1 MAQSFTPL
9 DKESLLVSGEVVLQ
23 PQKDFFDH
31 HLMNMDIEGLKT
43 MKLYKFFSIN
53 ALIPL
58 LTNSKLYID
67 RVNTWEDVYENF
79 FLKELFYS
87 RSMNTYVGT
96 DEIANAVFGQCW
108 TYAPETDA
116 LWRIYSQ
123 NKTGIRIQTTTGKL
137 FSTIFVDD
145 TCIADTWLGKI
156 EYNSEQA
163 INDFILKET
172 ETDSFSIWRDLM
184 PYSQFLKRTEFNHEK
199 EFRIIKMLDSQ
210 TATNAKQYKRL
221 AFNINDTDKFI
232 DSFLLDPRLDEKTF
246 RQQKQQLVNLGANP
260 DKITQSSL
268 YSFTPLT
275 IKID

>member
-9 DKESLLVSGEVVLQ
+9 DKESLLVSGEVVFQ
-23 PQKDFFDH
+23 PQKDYFDH
-31 HLMNMDIEGLKT
+31 HLMNMDIEELKT
-43 MKLYKFFSIN
+43 MRLYKFFSIN

-108 TYAPETDA
+108 TYATETDA
-116 LWRIYSQ
+116 MWRIYSP

-145 TCIADTWLGKI
+145 TCIADTWLGKV

-163 INDFILKET
+163 MNDFILKET

-184 PYSQFLKRTEFNHEK
+184 PYSQFLKRTEFDHEK
-199 EFRIIKMLDSQ
+199 EFRIIKMLDSR
-210 TATNAKQYKRL
+210 TAANAKQYKRL
-221 AFNINDTDKFI
+221 AFSINDSDKFI
-232 DSFLLDPRLDEKTF
+232 DGYLLDPRLDDETY
-246 RQQKQQLVNLGANP
+246 REQKQQLVNLGANP
-260 DKITQSSL
+260 DKISQSSL

-275 IKID
+275 IELD